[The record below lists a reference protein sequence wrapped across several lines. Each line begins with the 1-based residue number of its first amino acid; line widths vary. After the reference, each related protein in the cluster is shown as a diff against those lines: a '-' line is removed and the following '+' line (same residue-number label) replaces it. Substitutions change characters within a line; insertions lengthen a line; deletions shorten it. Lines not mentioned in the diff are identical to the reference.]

1 MNRATGIIVQW
12 NVEKGFGFA
21 KRPFGADIY
30 VHHTALPD
38 DRGHLRVGEK
48 ITFGIETGGDG
59 RRQAVDVQ
67 IVGRAAA
74 STLGERGHA

>member
-1 MNRATGIIVQW
+1 MNRATGIIVHW
-12 NVEKGFGFA
+12 NVDKGFGFA

-38 DRGHLRVGEK
+38 DRRDLRVGQK
-48 ITFGIETGGDG
+48 ITFEIEIGGDG

-67 IVGRAAA
+67 IVG
-74 STLGERGHA
+74 

>member
-1 MNRATGIIVQW
+1 MNRATGIIVHW

-30 VHHTALPD
+30 VHHS
-38 DRGHLRVGEK
+38 HLRVGEK

-59 RRQAVDVQ
+59 RLQAVDVQ

>member
-1 MNRATGIIVQW
+1 MHW
-12 NVEKGFGFA
+12 NVEKGLGFA

-38 DRGHLRVGEK
+38 DRRHLRVGEK

-59 RRQAVDVQ
+59 RRKAVDVQ
-67 IVGRAAA
+67 IVG
-74 STLGERGHA
+74 